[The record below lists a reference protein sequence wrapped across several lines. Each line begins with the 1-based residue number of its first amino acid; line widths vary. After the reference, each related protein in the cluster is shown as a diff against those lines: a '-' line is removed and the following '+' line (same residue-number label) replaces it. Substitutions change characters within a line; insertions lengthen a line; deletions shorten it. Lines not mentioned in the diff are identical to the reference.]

1 MKLWTNAINKLME
14 RFVYISAD
22 NRLLIKRVFY
32 IGCFVFL
39 LILVCSF
46 LAWRFEYQGQG
57 SGTISTFWD
66 GIWWAVVTIATVGY
80 GDKYPSTVPGRS
92 VGLFMIVFGYVML
105 SVFTGLV
112 ASVFVEDKLK
122 GAKGLKPIRA
132 SHHLVLCGW
141 NQTAVIL
148 LQALTE
154 KNVND
159 IVIGIVSN
167 QPVEF
172 FDELESRY
180 PSLQLRFV
188 RGEPTQED
196 VLKRA
201 SIQSANQVIILAD
214 ESLSPQSADDRSI
227 IIANA
232 VHFLSRKVEVT
243 VQLMNGANKN
253 LLHRI
258 GIESIIVY
266 DELGGYLLSNT
277 VLEQNY
283 LELYEHL
290 AKDNEQKLS
299 IVKIPD
305 QFISKGYGE
314 VFDYF
319 YKEKKQILLG
329 ILNKETELDLN
340 DIFNDNASAIDQFI
354 KTALAKSKKQTLDKK
369 TNIKWNPKRE
379 LVIENNDLAIV
390 MC

>member
-1 MKLWTNAINKLME
+1 MKLWTKLINKWLE
-14 RFVYISAD
+14 QTVLISAE
-22 NRLLIKRVFY
+22 NRLLMKRVFF
-32 IGCFVFL
+32 IGCFV
-39 LILVCSF
+39 LILVLLSSF
-46 LAWRFEYQGQG
+46 LAWRFEYKGQNP
-57 SGTISTFWD
+57 GTISTFWD
-66 GIWWAVVTIATVGY
+66 GIWWAIVTIATVGY
-80 GDKYPSTVPGRS
+80 GDKVPTTVPGRG
-92 VGLFMIVFGYVML
+92 VGLFMIIIGYAML

-132 SHHLVLCGW
+132 SHHLILCGW
-141 NQTAVIL
+141 NQTAGIL

-154 KNVND
+154 KSLND
-159 IVIGIVSN
+159 MVVGIVSN

-196 VLKRA
+196 VLRRA
-201 SIQSANQVIILAD
+201 AVNNASHVIILAD

-232 VHFLSRKVEVT
+232 VHFISRKVPVT
-243 VQLMNGANKN
+243 VQLMNGNNKN
-253 LLHRI
+253 LLYRI

-266 DELGGYLLSNT
+266 DEWGGYLLSNT

-290 AKDNEQKLS
+290 VKESEQKMN
-299 IVKIPD
+299 IVKIPENL
-305 QFISKGYGE
+305 ICKTYGD

-319 YKEKKQILLG
+319 YNEKKQVLLG
-329 ILNKETELDLN
+329 LFNKESELDLN
-340 DIFNDNASAIDQFI
+340 DIFNDNSSAIDQFI
-354 KTALAKSKKQTLDKK
+354 KSALTKSKKQIHDKK
-369 TNIKWNPKRE
+369 TNVKWNPKRE
-379 LVIENNDLAIV
+379 TIIENSDMAIV
-390 MC
+390 MS

>member
-1 MKLWTNAINKLME
+1 MMD
-14 RFVYISAD
+14 RFVYVSAD

-32 IGCFVFL
+32 IGCFVCL
-39 LILVCSF
+39 LIFVCSF
-46 LAWRFEYQGQG
+46 LAWRFEYKGNG
-57 SGTISTFWD
+57 SGVIATFWD
-66 GIWWAVVTIATVGY
+66 AIWWAVVTIATVGY
-80 GDKYPSTVPGRS
+80 GDKYPSTIPGRS
-92 VGLFMIVFGYVML
+92 VGIFMIILGYVML

-148 LQALTE
+148 LQAMTE
-154 KNVND
+154 KNMDD

-167 QPVEF
+167 QSVEF

-180 PSLQLRFV
+180 PSLQLKFV

-196 VLKRA
+196 VLRRA
-201 SIQSANQVIILAD
+201 SIQTANQVIILAD

-243 VQLMNGANKN
+243 VQLMNGSNKN
-253 LLHRI
+253 LLNRI

-266 DELGGYLLSNT
+266 DELGGYLLANT

-290 AKDNEQKLS
+290 AKDSEQQLS
-299 IVKIPD
+299 IVKIPE
-305 QFISKGYGE
+305 QYVNKNYGE
-314 VFDYF
+314 LFDYL
-319 YKEKKQILLG
+319 YIEKKQVLLG
-329 ILNKETELDLN
+329 IFNKETELDIN

-354 KTALAKSKKQTLDKK
+354 KTALARSRKQTLDKK

-379 LVIENNDLAIV
+379 SIIESNDCAIV